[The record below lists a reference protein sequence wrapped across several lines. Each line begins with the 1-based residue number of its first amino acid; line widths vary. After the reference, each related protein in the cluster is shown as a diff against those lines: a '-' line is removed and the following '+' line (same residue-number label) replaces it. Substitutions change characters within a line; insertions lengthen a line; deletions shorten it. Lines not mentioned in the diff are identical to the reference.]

1 MRLVVLYGPPG
12 VGKLTIGTE
21 LSELTG
27 FRLFHNH
34 LTVNLVTSVFTP
46 GSEAWKRLA
55 ARIRRD
61 VFAEAT
67 REGVDL
73 VLTRAPRTADQAEV
87 DRVRTMIEPIQLA
100 GGTVLFVQLACER
113 EELLV
118 RVQTDARRA
127 HDKLTDPDILVDLFD
142 LDATLPFDP
151 HLRIDTTQLSPTEA
165 AARIASHFGLSPTQV
180 TPPGAAVGKRNAA
193 KPSAPTGPQS

>member
-12 VGKLTIGTE
+12 VGKLTVGTE

-27 FRLFHNH
+27 FKLFHNH
-34 LTVNLVTSVFTP
+34 LTVNLVTSVFPP
-46 GSEAWKRLA
+46 GSEAWNRLA
-55 ARIRRD
+55 ARIRLD
-61 VFAEAT
+61 MFAEAA

-73 VLTRAPRTADQAEV
+73 ILTRAPRAADQAEA
-87 DRVRTMIEPIQLA
+87 DRVRAMIEPVCAA
-100 GGTVLFVQLACER
+100 GGTVLFVQLKCDR

-127 HDKLTDPDILVDLFD
+127 HNKLTDPEVLVNLFD

-151 HLRIDTTQLSPTEA
+151 HLRIDTTRMPPRKLQPGSRHTSGYRLFSPNKCRVPES
-165 AARIASHFGLSPTQV
+165 ARTS
-180 TPPGAAVGKRNAA
+180 
-193 KPSAPTGPQS
+193 

>member
-12 VGKLTIGTE
+12 VGKLTVGTA

-27 FRLFHNH
+27 FKLFHNH
-34 LTVNLVTSVFTP
+34 LTVNLVTSVFPP
-46 GSEAWKRLA
+46 GSEAWNRLA
-55 ARIRRD
+55 ARIRLD
-61 VFAEAT
+61 MFAEAA

-73 VLTRAPRTADQAEV
+73 VLTRAPRAADQAET
-87 DRVRTMIEPIQLA
+87 DRVRAMIEPVCAA
-100 GGTVLFVQLACER
+100 GGTVLFVQLKCDR

-127 HDKLTDPDILVDLFD
+127 HNKLTDPEVLVNLFD

-151 HLRIDTTQLSPTEA
+151 HLRIDTTRMPPAEA
-165 AARIASHFGLSPTQV
+165 AATIARHFSLPMFPADECPV
-180 TPPGAAVGKRNAA
+180 
-193 KPSAPTGPQS
+193 